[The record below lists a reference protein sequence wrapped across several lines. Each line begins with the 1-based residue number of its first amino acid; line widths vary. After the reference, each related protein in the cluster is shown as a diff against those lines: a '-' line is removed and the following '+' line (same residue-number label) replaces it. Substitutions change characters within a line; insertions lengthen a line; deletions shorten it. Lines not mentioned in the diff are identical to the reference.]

1 MLFQDASQMKKL
13 EKNLVDSQKV
23 YQDIQRAMVNLE
35 NAKHLVNFSD
45 DAHDKLS
52 ALRLIFDYFFT
63 KYGNYEFRRDCIVDF
78 KVKELE
84 NILDALESFTKS
96 YQALLHTYRDKPTSS
111 NLSQTGTA

>member
-1 MLFQDASQMKKL
+1 MKKI

-35 NAKHLVNFSD
+35 TAKYLVNFSD
-45 DAHDKLS
+45 DIHDKLS
-52 ALRLIFDYFFT
+52 SIRLIFDYFFT

-84 NILDALESFTKS
+84 NILEALDSFVLS
-96 YQALLHTYRDKPTSS
+96 YQDLLRTYREKPTSK
-111 NLSQTGTA
+111 NLQQIQSA

>member
-1 MLFQDASQMKKL
+1 MKKI
-13 EKNLVDSQKV
+13 EKNLAASQKV
-23 YQDIQRAMVNLE
+23 YQDIQRAMVDLE

-78 KVKELE
+78 KVRELE
-84 NILDALESFTKS
+84 NILDALESFTRS
-96 YQALLHTYRDKPTSS
+96 YQDLLRTYREKPTS
-111 NLSQTGTA
+111 NNIQQTGTA

>member
-1 MLFQDASQMKKL
+1 MKKI

-35 NAKHLVNFSD
+35 NAKYLVNFSD

-52 ALRLIFDYFFT
+52 TIRLIFDYFFT

-84 NILDALESFTKS
+84 NILDALESFTRS
-96 YQALLHTYRDKPTSS
+96 YQELLRTYREKPTSR
-111 NLSQTGTA
+111 NIQQTGTA

>member
-1 MLFQDASQMKKL
+1 MKKI
-13 EKNLVDSQKV
+13 EKNLADSQRV

-35 NAKHLVNFSD
+35 NAKYLVNFSD

-52 ALRLIFDYFFT
+52 TIRLIFDYFLT

-84 NILDALESFTKS
+84 NILDALESFTRS
-96 YQALLHTYRDKPTSS
+96 YQDLLRTYREKPTSR
-111 NLSQTGTA
+111 NIQQTGTA